1 LFLVK
6 LISIVAAVFFIW
18 KFSPFPATGAGRLPS
33 AAVGSAVR
41 SGPSYLALGDSYT
54 CGESVN
60 ADDRYPVQAAHLLN
74 QYDQVPCQ
82 DPDILAVTGWTTG
95 NLLNALL
102 LFKTTQTYG
111 IVTLLIGVNNQFR
124 GYSQSQYR
132 EQFTLILQ
140 RAISL
145 AGDRPSRV
153 LVLSIPDWSV
163 TPFGRSRDTALNA
176 AQIDS
181 FNVINHSLALEYKV
195 NYLDVTAESRKAA
208 TDPSLIAGDG
218 LHFSAK
224 EYEIWARL
232 MEPVMKGMLH

>member
-1 LFLVK
+1 MLPVK
-6 LISIVAAVFFIW
+6 LIPIVATLLFFW
-18 KFSPFPATGAGRLPS
+18 VFSPFRKTSPIPPKPAAKRPIS
-33 AAVGSAVR
+33 W
-41 SGPSYLALGDSYT
+41 LALGDSYT

-60 ADDRYPVQAAHLLN
+60 ADDRYPVQAARLLN
-74 QYDQVPCQ
+74 QNDHVVCG

-95 NLLNALL
+95 NLLNALQ
-102 LFKTTQTYG
+102 LFQTDQTYR

-132 EQFTLILQ
+132 EQLTLILQ
-140 RAISL
+140 RSIAL
-145 AGDRPSRV
+145 AGDAPSHV

-163 TPFGRSRDTALNA
+163 TPFGRLRDTTLNA

-181 FNVINHSLALEYKV
+181 FNVIDHDLAMAYKV

-208 TDPSLIAGDG
+208 ADPSLIAGDG

-224 EYEIWARL
+224 EYGIWARL
-232 MEPVMKGMLH
+232 MEPVLKDMLR

>member
-1 LFLVK
+1 MFLVK
-6 LISIVAAVFFIW
+6 LISIVAAVVFIW
-18 KFSPFPATGAGRLPS
+18 KFSPFPPVT
-33 AAVGSAVR
+33 R

-60 ADDRYPVQAAHLLN
+60 ADDRYPVRAAHLLIQN
-74 QYDQVPCQ
+74 DKVPCQ

-95 NLLNALL
+95 DLLNALL

-124 GYSQSQYR
+124 GYSQSQYQ

-145 AGDRPSRV
+145 AGDRPSHV

-163 TPFGRSRDTALNA
+163 TPFGRLRDTALNA

-208 TDPSLIAGDG
+208 ADPSLIAGDG

-232 MEPVMKGMLH
+232 MEPVMKGMLQ